1 MKHGHDGTGNP
12 SAAPPLRRYR
22 HFIDHFRRHGRAWIL
37 IGNSGTAMARD
48 EQGREVVPVWPDAG
62 SAHACACS
70 SWPDYRPEEIDRQH
84 MLAKLFP
91 GLRRRGVCL
100 AVYPTPDDKGVIV
113 LPDQLEQDLH

>member
-1 MKHGHDGTGNP
+1 MKHEHDGTGNS

-22 HFIDHFRRHGRAWIL
+22 YFVDHFRRHGLAWIL
-37 IGNSGTAMARD
+37 TGSRGTAMARD

-70 SWPDYRPEEIDRQH
+70 SWPDYQPEEIGRDRL
-84 MLAKLFP
+84 LAKLFP
-91 GLRRRGVCL
+91 DLRRRGICL